1 MGGEMMESNNRRKF
15 LEEMKTLLEQRLE
28 ILKEE
33 ECQIKQLETEE
44 NKEQVDL
51 STMIVKT
58 RMSEVSA
65 ILLHITS
72 ELLQIIIAEKSIK

>member
-1 MGGEMMESNNRRKF
+1 MELTDRRKF

-33 ECQIKQLETEE
+33 ERQIKDLETEE
-44 NKEQVDL
+44 NKEQVEF
-51 STMIVKT
+51 STVIVKT

-72 ELLQIIIAEKSIK
+72 ELLQVIIAEKSTK

>member
-1 MGGEMMESNNRRKF
+1 MMESNNRRKF